1 MKVKFRFGIKS
12 YSGTLDELVYANYAD
27 RSIVIGRM
35 LPKFEE
41 LTPQNISIQ
50 SKASLIA
57 NLYEAISDDFKAD
70 LTSYTKKMYK
80 LKAFKDK
87 LRGNAYSTYV
97 KMIYSAANDTE
108 NQLDIDSLSAD
119 DLALGV
125 YSQINSVQVAVENGY
140 LPKVKG
146 YEDYT
151 NTLSA

>member
-50 SKASLIA
+50 SKASIIA
-57 NLYEAISDDFKAD
+57 NLYEAISDDFKTD

-80 LKAFKDK
+80 LREFKDK

-97 KMIYSAANDTE
+97 KMIYGAANDTE
-108 NQLDIDSLSAD
+108 TPLDIESLSPD
-119 DLALGV
+119 DLSLGV
-125 YSQINSVQVAVENGY
+125 YAKIDNVKTAVENGY
-140 LPKVKG
+140 LPKVRG